1 MVTLKKKIIYVISA
15 AILAY
20 GYFFLTAFL
29 FFEVAQGDALTAVM
43 WILGTIIAFVLW
55 EKVEYKLLAKMRAKD
70 RDKKVSLPR
79 RALKWYMTG
88 ASTKS
93 ALYLFY
99 MVTIVSSA
107 IHTASPDLSPFLRE
121 LSESGYFQAVQPGIL
136 FLVASD
142 KFFDQIFKD
151 IVSDEKVGGSS

>member
-1 MVTLKKKIIYVISA
+1 LVTLKKKIIYVLSA
-15 AILAY
+15 ASYAF
-20 GYFFLTAFL
+20 GYFYLTAFL
-29 FFEVAQGDALTAVM
+29 FFNVAQGDAFSAVM

-70 RDKKVSLPR
+70 SGKKVALPR
-79 RALKWYMTG
+79 RALKWYMSG
-88 ASTKS
+88 ASVKS

-99 MVTIVSSA
+99 MAIIISSA
-107 IHTASPDLSPFLRE
+107 IHAAAPDMSPLLRDLNQ
-121 LSESGYFQAVQPGIL
+121 SGYFQAVQPGIL

-151 IVSDEKVGGSS
+151 IVKDESGGTS